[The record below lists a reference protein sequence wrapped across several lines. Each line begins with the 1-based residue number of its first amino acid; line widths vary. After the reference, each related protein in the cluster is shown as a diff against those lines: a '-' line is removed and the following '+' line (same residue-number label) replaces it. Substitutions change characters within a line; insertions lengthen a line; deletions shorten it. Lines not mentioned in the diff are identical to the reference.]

1 MLKDWIINNW
11 KKCLPWLFVI
21 FLIFCLSWSVRS
33 CQDKNSRYNNNIRAL
48 TDSITYY
55 QSQMGALVAS
65 KTAFESNIEELKLVN
80 SKLYQELED
89 MKLKKGKVDNAVH
102 VEGNI
107 EFEPSDTVYLVQYD
121 TIYDEIE
128 NTIIVD
134 KSSFNQKFDFSYQWR
149 VLLGSVNLKNDSLN
163 VRIDK
168 DKIYFDYT
176 VAMDN
181 DNRIYIKSNNPY
193 VQYTELSGFT
203 VPKYRKKHF
212 AIGPS
217 VGVGY
222 GVFYRRPDLFI
233 GVNLTWNLFEF

>member
-1 MLKDWIINNW
+1 MLKNWFINNW
-11 KKCLPWLFVI
+11 KSIIAWVLVGI
-21 FLIFCLSWSVRS
+21 LIILLSCSIRT
-33 CQDKNSRYNNNIRAL
+33 CQNKNSQYNNNIKAL
-48 TDSITYY
+48 TDTITYY

-107 EFEPSDTVYLVQYD
+107 DFGKNDTIYLVQYD
-121 TIYDEIE
+121 TINGEI
-128 NTIIVD
+128 D
-134 KSSFNQKFDFSYQWR
+134 KSSFKQKFDFSNQWR
-149 VLLGSVNLKNDSLN
+149 ELEGSVAVANDSMK
-163 VRIDK
+163 VSIDK
-168 DKIYFDYT
+168 DKIFFDYT

-181 DNRIYIKSNNPY
+181 NNKIYIKSNNPY

-203 VPKYRKKHF
+203 VPKEKRKHF
-212 AIGPS
+212 SIGPS

-222 GVFYRRPDLFI
+222 GVFNRKPDLFLGI
-233 GVNLTWNLFEF
+233 TFTWGVIQF

>member
-1 MLKDWIINNW
+1 MKNWFINNW
-11 KKCLPWLFVI
+11 KSI
-21 FLIFCLSWSVRS
+21 LSWGLVILLLLSLSYSVRS
-33 CQDKNSRYNNNIRAL
+33 CQDNKSRYSNNIKAL

-55 QSQMGALVAS
+55 QSQMGAVVAS
-65 KTAFESNIEELKLVN
+65 KTAFESNIEELKLLN

-107 EFEPSDTVYLVQYD
+107 EFAPTDTVYAVQYD
-121 TIYDEIE
+121 TIYDEK
-128 NTIIVD
+128 NNYIVD
-134 KSSFNQKFDFSYQWR
+134 KSSFTQKFDFSNNWR
-149 VLLGSVNLKNDSLN
+149 ELQGSVAVANDSMQMK
-163 VRIDK
+163 IDK

-176 VAMDN
+176 VAMDK

-203 VPKYRKKHF
+203 VPKYKKKHF
-212 AIGPS
+212 SIGPS

-222 GVFYRRPDLFI
+222 GVFNRKPDLFV
-233 GVNLTWNLFEF
+233 GVNVTWNLFEF